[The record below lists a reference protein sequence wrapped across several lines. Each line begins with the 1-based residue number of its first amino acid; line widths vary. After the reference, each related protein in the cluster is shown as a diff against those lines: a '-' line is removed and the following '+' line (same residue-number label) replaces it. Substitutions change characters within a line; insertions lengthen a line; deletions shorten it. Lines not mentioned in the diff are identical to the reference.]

1 MNILYSTNCP
11 KCQVL
16 AKKLDMANIKYTVN
30 NNVQEMLDKG
40 LTMTPYLEVNG
51 ELLDFKMAIQWL
63 EENKNC

>member
-30 NNVQEMLDKG
+30 DNV
-40 LTMTPYLEVNG
+40 
-51 ELLDFKMAIQWL
+51 
-63 EENKNC
+63 